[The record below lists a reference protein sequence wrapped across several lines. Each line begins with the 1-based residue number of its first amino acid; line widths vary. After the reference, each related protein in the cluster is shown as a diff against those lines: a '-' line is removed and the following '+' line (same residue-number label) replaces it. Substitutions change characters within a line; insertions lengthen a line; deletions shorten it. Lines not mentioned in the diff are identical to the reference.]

1 MLDIEQVEITA
12 TDWFVRLQHRP
23 AADEAR
29 KEFARWLLASPRHVQ
44 AYLAVVRAWASIG
57 LVQHPPT
64 EELVKAARI
73 EALTPAVP
81 ALTRLRRPLRPWI
94 PFAAAAA
101 VALMAFA
108 LFRFTAPERALH
120 PTHIQTAVG
129 EQRNVKLA
137 DGTLVQVN
145 TDSDIRFDLS
155 DNERRVVLR
164 RGEARFNVAKD
175 ASRPFVVVTPRTTM
189 RVLGTVFNVHTD
201 QGQTAVAVFEGRVEV
216 TGTSKNHRAPV
227 GARLVL
233 YKGQQALMT
242 PEGRLLR
249 DAGPPIE
256 RMQAWPTRR
265 LIFRGD
271 TVASVV
277 AEFNRYNLQTIRI
290 ATPELAGLKVTGTF
304 DADDHASLIRYLEVY
319 ERVRSSRAPDGSYML
334 SRDISRK
341 VAR

>member
-1 MLDIEQVEITA
+1 L
-12 TDWFVRLQHRP
+12 
-23 AADEAR
+23 
-29 KEFARWLLASPRHVQ
+29 
-44 AYLAVVRAWASIG
+44 
-57 LVQHPPT
+57 
-64 EELVKAARI
+64 
-73 EALTPAVP
+73 
-81 ALTRLRRPLRPWI
+81 
-94 PFAAAAA
+94 
-101 VALMAFA
+101 
-108 LFRFTAPERALH
+108 
-120 PTHIQTAVG
+120 
-129 EQRNVKLA
+129 
-137 DGTLVQVN
+137 
-145 TDSDIRFDLS
+145 
-155 DNERRVVLR
+155 
-164 RGEARFNVAKD
+164 
-175 ASRPFVVVTPRTTM
+175 
-189 RVLGTVFNVHTD
+189 
-201 QGQTAVAVFEGRVEV
+201 
-216 TGTSKNHRAPV
+216 
-227 GARLVL
+227 L